1 MSRLG
6 DLGNRLYSGEQSYN
20 IVGRGKRW
28 IAVFGAVL
36 VLAVLGLLVRGLVF
50 SEEFTGGATITVPS
64 ATLSVDQATT
74 IAHDSGLTDPTVQT
88 ESVIG
93 GGRQVEITVKTISD
107 TDRDKL
113 TAALAKAT
121 GANPNTINVSSTG
134 ASWGHSVSKQAIEAL
149 IVFLVLVA
157 AYLAIFFE
165 WQMAAAAIVSLLN
178 VIVITVG
185 VYSWSGLEV
194 SPATITGFLTILG
207 YALYDAVVV
216 FDKVREN
223 IKLQVKTDKLGYADA
238 ANLAVNQTLVRSLN
252 TSLIATIPVFALLLG
267 GTLSGATE
275 LQDLALAL
283 FVGIAAGTISSIL
296 VATPT
301 LAWLKGLD
309 PAVRAHTQ
317 RLEKKAVRGA
327 NRASASAAVSAP
339 TQAGRSGSAA
349 ESDDALASARVVVTT
364 GSGGAGGD
372 VRRNPAQR
380 NQPVRNT
387 KKKR

>member
-20 IVGRGKRW
+20 IVGRRKRW
-28 IAVFGAVL
+28 LGIFSAVL
-36 VLAVLGLLVRGLVF
+36 LLAILGLLVRGLSF
-50 SEEFTGGATITVPS
+50 SVEFTGGATITVPS
-64 ATLSVDQATT
+64 ATLSIDQATS
-74 IAHDSGLTDPTVQT
+74 IADNDGLAAPQVQSQT
-88 ESVIG
+88 VIG
-93 GGRQVEITVKTISD
+93 GGRQVLITTKS
-107 TDRDKL
+107 L
-113 TAALAKAT
+113 TKDQVSTLPADLAKAA
-121 GANPNTINVSSTG
+121 GIDVSKVAISQTG
-134 ASWGHSVSKQAIEAL
+134 ASWGHSVSKQAVEAL
-149 IVFLVLVA
+149 IVFLILVA

-165 WQMAAAAIVSLLN
+165 WQMAVAAIVSLLN

-185 VYSWSGLEV
+185 VYAWSGLEV
-194 SPATITGFLTILG
+194 SPATVTGFLTILG

-223 IKLQVKTDKLGYADA
+223 VKLNVKTDKLGYADS

-267 GTLSGATE
+267 GTLSEASE

-301 LAWLKGLD
+301 LAWLKERD

-317 RLEKKAVRGA
+317 RLNTKAVR
-327 NRASASAAVSAP
+327 SASRSTASV
-339 TQAGRSGSAA
+339 GSGSAGRGQA
-349 ESDDALASARVVVTT
+349 AGDSEDDLAAASVVVTT
-364 GSGGAGGD
+364 GPADAD

-380 NQPVRNT
+380 NQPVRST

>member
-20 IVGRGKRW
+20 IVGRRKRW
-28 IAVFGAVL
+28 LSIFGAVL
-36 VLAVLGLLVRGLVF
+36 LLAVLGLLVRGLSF
-50 SEEFTGGATITVPS
+50 SVEFTGGATITVPT
-64 ATLSVDQATT
+64 ATMSIDQATSIADADGLKAPT
-74 IAHDSGLTDPTVQT
+74 IQSQT
-88 ESVIG
+88 VIG
-93 GGRQVEITVKTISD
+93 GGRQILITTKSLTNAQVKD
-107 TDRDKL
+107 LPVD
-113 TAALAKAT
+113 LAKA
-121 GANPNTINVSSTG
+121 ADIDVSKVNISQTG
-134 ASWGHSVSKQAIEAL
+134 ASWGRSVSKQAAEAL
-149 IVFLVLVA
+149 IVFLILVA
-157 AYLAIFFE
+157 VYLAIFFE

-185 VYSWSGLEV
+185 VYAWSGLEV
-194 SPATITGFLTILG
+194 SPATVTGFLTILG

-223 IKLQVKTDKLGYADA
+223 VKLQVKTDKLGYADA

-267 GTLSGATE
+267 GTLSGASE
-275 LQDLALAL
+275 LEDLALAL

-301 LAWLKGLD
+301 LAWLKELD

-317 RLEKKAVRGA
+317 RLDKKATR
-327 NRASASAAVSAP
+327 SASRTSASVGAGA
-339 TQAGRSGSAA
+339 AGRGQSA
-349 ESDDALASARVVVTT
+349 DDTEDAMAAARVVVTT
-364 GSGGAGGD
+364 GSAGGD